1 MSFLPVTKV
10 HDMSYSPHSK
20 VLTISFGVPTTSI
33 VRFFDVPDYEF
44 LNLKYAEDQTEYYLE
59 NIRGQYEYVTIL

>member
-10 HDMSYSPHSK
+10 HDMSYSSSSK
-20 VLTISFGVPTTSI
+20 ILTISFGVPTTSI

-44 LNLKYAEDQTEYYLE
+44 ENLKYSEDQTEYYLE